1 MYIRYYEIKTKNIF
15 LAGMFNDEKQQ
26 SIYAI
31 YRVYTYNQKISTIC
45 LSKPAKVFKLD
56 IFHFDTRV
64 YHLCHEFTCIHH
76 QNVKV
81 TA

>member
-1 MYIRYYEIKTKNIF
+1 MYIRYYELKTKSIF
-15 LAGMFNDEKQQ
+15 LAGMFSDEKQQ

-31 YRVYTYNQKISTIC
+31 YIVHTYTQTISTIC